1 MFYADEERG
10 YTIYEKKKY
19 EEKKY
24 LTFEKN
30 VYPVV
35 KKITEEVRQ
44 NYPEAL
50 KDEYVQEFLNLTASD
65 WMGNERYIAECMINI
80 ENRLDGKM
88 SLDDPKLIENSVKE
102 FVEMEWEVDFSKM

>member
-1 MFYADEERG
+1 MFYTDEEHG
-10 YTIYEKKKY
+10 YAIYEQKKC
-19 EEKKY
+19 

-50 KDEYVQEFLNLTASD
+50 KDESVQEFLNLTPSD
-65 WMGNERYIAECMINI
+65 WMENERYIAECMVNI
-80 ENRLDGKM
+80 ENRLNGKV
-88 SLDDPKLIENSVKE
+88 SLNDPKLIEDSVKE

>member
-1 MFYADEERG
+1 MFYTDEEHG
-10 YTIYEKKKY
+10 YAIYEKKKC
-19 EEKKY
+19 

-50 KDEYVQEFLNLTASD
+50 KDEYVQEFLNLTVCD
-65 WMGNERYIAECMINI
+65 WMENERYIAECMVNI
-80 ENRLDGKM
+80 ENRLNGKR
-88 SLDDPKLIENSVKE
+88 SLDDPKLIEDSVKE